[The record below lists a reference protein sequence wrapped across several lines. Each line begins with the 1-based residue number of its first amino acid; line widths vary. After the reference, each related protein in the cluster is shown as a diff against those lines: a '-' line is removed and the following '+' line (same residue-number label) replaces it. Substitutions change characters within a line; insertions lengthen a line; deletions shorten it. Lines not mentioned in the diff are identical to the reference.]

1 MYLKMNLFQKFLPFK
16 YGKCYAFSTCAGLS
30 QSYWEKQYNL
40 FTKNLKYYLD
50 KKFSKMEN
58 IIDMETEL

>member
-1 MYLKMNLFQKFLPFK
+1 MLSPHV
-16 YGKCYAFSTCAGLS
+16 AGLS